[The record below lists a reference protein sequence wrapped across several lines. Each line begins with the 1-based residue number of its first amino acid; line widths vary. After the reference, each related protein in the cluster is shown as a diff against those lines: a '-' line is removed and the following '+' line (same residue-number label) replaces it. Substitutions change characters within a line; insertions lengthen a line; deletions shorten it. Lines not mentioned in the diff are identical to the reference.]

1 MVRAPFL
8 GEVGQAGQPEDL
20 WGQRG
25 EGRVFPTG
33 GMAWTRSRRLASSQT
48 GRRARQSRLVA
59 GCWCLT
65 ESDAEHRC
73 SLEVFAVVP
82 WSLQPA
88 VTSGSPV
95 IAQRTHTLTIEE
107 KKMKI

>member
-8 GEVGQAGQPEDL
+8 GEVGQADWPEDL

-25 EGRVFPTG
+25 EGRLFQTG
-33 GMAWTRSRRLASSQT
+33 GMVWTRSRPLASLQT

-59 GCWCLT
+59 RRWCLM

-95 IAQRTHTLTIEE
+95 TARRTQTLTIEE
-107 KKMKI
+107 KK